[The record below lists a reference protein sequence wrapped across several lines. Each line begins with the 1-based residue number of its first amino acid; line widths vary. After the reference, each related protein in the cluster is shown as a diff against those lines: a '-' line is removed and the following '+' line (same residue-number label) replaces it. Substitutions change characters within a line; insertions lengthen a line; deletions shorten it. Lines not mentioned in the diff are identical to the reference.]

1 MSRLRSEKF
10 QDGWHAP
17 YLALRD
23 PHHAVKPPAGDSPAF
38 HASPQEAGVQPAQRE
53 AADTTAKLMLLLL
66 SLAWGLTWPAMR
78 VALGEIP
85 VFSMRA
91 VSLGLGALTLVIV
104 VAAQRRKVM
113 MPNATAWAHVFVAA
127 ILNIVGFSLL
137 SSFAL
142 LQAATSR
149 VAILSY
155 TMPIWAALFA
165 WLVLGERL
173 DRARIVALAM
183 CVAGMTVLI
192 APLAGAGIP
201 VGLLLAL
208 GTGVSWAAGTVYLKW
223 ARIDADPVVVAA
235 WQLVIG
241 FLVVAIA
248 LAFVEGG
255 LHITQAHLPAVSGM
269 VFTGWVGSGLA
280 YFLWFKIVGRLPAM
294 TASLGILSTPV
305 VGVIST
311 AALLGE
317 WPTVPDIAGFALIF
331 AASACVL
338 LPSREA
344 AAPEPV

>member
-1 MSRLRSEKF
+1 
-10 QDGWHAP
+10 
-17 YLALRD
+17 
-23 PHHAVKPPAGDSPAF
+23 
-38 HASPQEAGVQPAQRE
+38 
-53 AADTTAKLMLLLL
+53 
-66 SLAWGLTWPAMR
+66 MR

-85 VFSMRA
+85 VFSMRT

-165 WLVLGERL
+165 WLVLGERFN
-173 DRARIVALAM
+173 RARIVALAL
-183 CVAGMTVLI
+183 CVAGMAVLI

-208 GTGVSWAAGTVYLKW
+208 GTGASWAAGTVYLKW
-223 ARIDADPVVVAA
+223 ARIDADPIVVAA
-235 WQLVIG
+235 WQLVTG

-255 LHITQAHLPAVSGM
+255 LHLTQAHAPAVFGM

-311 AALLGE
+311 AVLLGE
-317 WPTVPDIAGFALIF
+317 WPTVPDMAGFALIF

-338 LPSREA
+338 LPSRET
-344 AAPEPV
+344 AAPEPA